1 MLRHLF
7 DEPERQDNGIML
19 QTNQVLK
26 KYLDSLHTME
36 AQGTSDLKK
45 LRRWEIWVHSFM
57 TAVDEL
63 EQGVYASNRYRTLIQ
78 QHNVEEM
85 KPREQFEYRR
95 YLYYYKNSFI
105 RVFAILDKLGFFLN
119 ERLQLHTEKIKPRF
133 SYFTVLRQMHE
144 QHLFAELEQLLYNLK
159 LKYSEPLNSLREQR
173 NVEIHSI
180 NYEAADDLLH
190 SDRVGA
196 NSWNEIE
203 NLQANHM
210 ILQQCFQMV
219 CQTII
224 TIFTAPCFNDGKV

>member
-7 DEPERQDNGIML
+7 GESERQDSGIML

-26 KYLDSLHTME
+26 QYLDNLHAME
-36 AQGTSDLKK
+36 AQGVSDLNK
-45 LRRWEIWVHSFM
+45 LRRWEIWVHSFI
-57 TAVDEL
+57 TALDEL
-63 EQGVYASNRYRTLIQ
+63 EQGIYASDRYCALIQ
-78 QHNVEEM
+78 KRNVEEM
-85 KPREQFEYRR
+85 KAGEQLEYRR

-119 ERLQLHTEKIKPRF
+119 ERLQLQTEKVKPRF

-144 QHLFAELEQLLYNLK
+144 KHIFTELEQPLYNLK

-180 NYEAADDLLH
+180 NYEAADDLLN

-196 NSWNEIE
+196 NSWNHIE
-203 NLQANHM
+203 NLPANHL
-210 ILQQCFQMV
+210 ILQQCLQMV
-219 CQTII
+219 CQSIVM
-224 TIFTAPCFNDGKV
+224 IFTAPCFMDGKI